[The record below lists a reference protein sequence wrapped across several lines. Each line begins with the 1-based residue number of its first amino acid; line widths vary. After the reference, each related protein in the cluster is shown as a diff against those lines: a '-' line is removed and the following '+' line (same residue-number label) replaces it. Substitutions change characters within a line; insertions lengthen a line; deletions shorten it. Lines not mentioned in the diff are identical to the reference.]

1 MYRSNTVMDKILP
14 IYNKICE
21 IRNKNPE
28 IYSSFSDGIFCFNK
42 RLAEEY
48 DHVSVPFRATNTYV
62 RTPNNTLVPAE
73 IKAELTDE
81 EKKKWSDLN
90 ASMYPQAV
98 KVGGETAHFNCH
110 SYAWYSQDINTNIY
124 WIRDPSA
131 FWEDGSYT
139 VSNCAVNR
147 KVRYLN
153 GVHSAIVYMSG
164 STPVFKSKWGEGG
177 LYIHAATYGPVYGYN
192 QGVRYY
198 E

>member
-42 RLAEEY
+42 RLA
-48 DHVSVPFRATNTYV
+48 
-62 RTPNNTLVPAE
+62 
-73 IKAELTDE
+73 KAELTDE

-177 LYIHAATYGPVYGYN
+177 LYIHAATYGPAYGYN